1 MLCEFSIFAKDILKY
16 LPFAKDGKKKTDE
29 NY

>member
-1 MLCEFSIFAKDILKY
+1 MLCELSIFAKDILKY
-16 LPFAKDGKKKTDE
+16 LPFAKDRREKMDK